1 MTAEGDLIG
10 GRYRVERQDRAIG
23 GLRRLIAGDTRLDRR
38 VLVWTSEASG
48 LDEDA
53 LLEIARAVGQA
64 PSASFLRVLDVT
76 YEDAGVAVVIESPD
90 LSLARVRGA
99 VSIDRRSAV
108 ALLEAM
114 DRAETDDGLR
124 LGRAAAQDVFVVDG
138 AVLVD
143 PIASFLPRVGGEP
156 AADLDDLSSLLVDHA
171 EDRAS
176 LARALGVSD
185 APTVGA
191 APASQPTATVA
202 PRATPMPAAAFV
214 DEAPT
219 VVFTSRT
226 STAVAERPAVA
237 APPAEPPIATIEEE
251 EAAAE
256 QPDGVVD
263 LIAPAPRRGPLPWRM
278 FIPLYG
284 ALAIVVGA
292 VLIFALRSPST
303 NPPATA
309 TAAPGQ
315 TSGPPAVAPGS
326 GKVTVGL
333 AATED
338 SGVRVTV
345 DDVVQFDGT
354 LKAGQRQSWEG
365 KGRIDLWTDKGKTL
379 LLAVNGKDLGPYSPA
394 MGHADWNRI
403 DFSFWPG
410 FGQ

>member
-23 GLRRLIAGDTRLDRR
+23 GLRRLIAGDTHLDRR
-38 VLVWTSEASG
+38 VLVWVSDASG
-48 LDEDA
+48 PDEDA
-53 LLEIARAVGQA
+53 LLEVARAVGQS
-64 PSASFLRVLDVT
+64 PLASFLRVLDVT

-99 VSIDRRSAV
+99 VPIDRRSAV

-114 DRAETDDGLR
+114 DRAETEDGLR
-124 LGRAAAQDVFVVDG
+124 LGRAAAQDVFIVDG

-143 PIASFLPRVGGEP
+143 PIASFLPRGSGEP
-156 AADLDDLSSLLVDHA
+156 TADLDDVSALLVEHA

-176 LARALGVSD
+176 LARALGISD
-185 APTVGA
+185 APA
-191 APASQPTATVA
+191 APVESPPV
-202 PRATPMPAAAFV
+202 PRAAPMPAATFV

-219 VVFTSRT
+219 VVFTPRT
-226 STAVAERPAVA
+226 STAVADRPAAVRPIVVPAAAA
-237 APPAEPPIATIEEE
+237 APPAAIEVDEPTA
-251 EAAAE
+251 EADSLVE
-256 QPDGVVD
+256 R
-263 LIAPAPRRGPLPWRM
+263 IAPAPRRGPLPWRV

-292 VLIFALRSPST
+292 VLLFALRSPST

-315 TSGPPAVAPGS
+315 TGGPPAVAPGA

-365 KGRIDLWTDKGKTL
+365 KGRIDVWTDKGKTL